1 MNKRERRVI
10 AGQVCNYISRDFRA
24 IDGPNAATILHLHS
38 VLESYCGFTL
48 LEKMSATTKGVA
60 CLAAKCVFI
69 MEKMKAGYP
78 LGRIPECLL
87 KQKEFINQYHSF
99 RITKLSR
106 YRIEIGPIA
115 SAHSV
120 ADAIRLLSPSLS
132 QTATMAPCN

>member
-1 MNKRERRVI
+1 MSRKERRIV
-10 AGQVCNYISRDFRA
+10 AGQVCKYISSHFRA

-48 LEKMSATTKGVA
+48 LEKLSAASRGIA
-60 CLAAKCVFI
+60 CLAAKCIFI

-78 LGRIPECLL
+78 LERIPECLS

-99 RITKLSR
+99 RITRLSR
-106 YRIEIGPIA
+106 YRIEVGPIA

-120 ADAIRLLSPSLS
+120 TDAIRLLSPSLS

>member
-1 MNKRERRVI
+1 MNRKERRVI

-48 LEKMSATTKGVA
+48 LEKMSATIKGVA

-78 LGRIPECLL
+78 LERIPGCLS
-87 KQKEFINQYHSF
+87 KQKEFINQYHSL
-99 RITKLSR
+99 RTTKLSR

-115 SAHSV
+115 SAKSV
-120 ADAIRLLSPSLS
+120 ADAIRMLSPALR
-132 QTATMAPCN
+132 ATSTMTPCD